1 MMHAKLKDHMTF
13 GSGEEYCFKVCTI
26 YGRGQN
32 HLYNYFFSLLKKV
45 PYKIWFKL
53 TMRFKRGTSLKMAV
67 IYMYIALGPG
77 QTTPGVIFFTLTVVF
92 SQYTLSQQ
100 DFTQFNDFVIIFP
113 I

>member
-1 MMHAKLKDHMTF
+1 MLHAKMKDHMTF

-26 YGRGQN
+26 NGRVQN
-32 HLYNYFFSLLKKV
+32 LLYIFFFSLLKEV
-45 PYKIWFKL
+45 PHIIWFKL

-77 QTTPGVIFFTLTVVF
+77 QTIPGVIFFTLTVVF
-92 SQYTLSQQ
+92 SQYTLTLQ
-100 DFTQFNDFVIIFP
+100 DFTQFNDVVTIIP